1 MLAWV
6 VCLVGWAFV
15 NAMPNRYQ
23 ASARLYV
30 DADAFLGQVLRGIA
44 VDTSSAGQLDLLQ
57 RTLLSTPNI
66 ERIIART
73 DLDQRISDAQSRERL
88 KQSLARD
95 IRIALQ
101 TRNLFTI
108 SYNDEDPRLA
118 RDVVQTALT
127 LFTELAAST
136 GRQQMD
142 SARNFVAAQITT
154 YETQLRDAERRRA
167 EFRTRY
173 IDLLPSDTG
182 GGSRL
187 EAARSRLNGH
197 RGNLQDARMRRDLLK
212 QQQQAT
218 PTVLVDAAPSA
229 QVSGGGDPRQAEAER
244 VLQALRLRFTD
255 QHPDVIAA
263 RNVAAALRANGG
275 GGSGAR
281 TVTARPPPSRPN
293 PAYEQIL
300 VRLVDAEAAV
310 SSLERQVRDE
320 QSEVERLDTLAR
332 SAPQLQADL
341 VNLDRDYNVIRR
353 SYEELLE
360 RRESVQIASAAQSST
375 DRVRLE
381 VVDPPVVPTIAS
393 GPNRLLLGSMV
404 LAGGLGAGLLLGL
417 LLTQFDRSFYT
428 LSDLRALGV
437 PVLGALSSV
446 QPRPGE
452 SVAIAGFATGI
463 ALLLVFY
470 GALMIGGTQLVAY
483 AAPVIDRLAPLVARI
498 VT

>member
-1 MLAWV
+1 
-6 VCLVGWAFV
+6 
-15 NAMPNRYQ
+15 
-23 ASARLYV
+23 
-30 DADAFLGQVLRGIA
+30 
-44 VDTSSAGQLDLLQ
+44 
-57 RTLLSTPNI
+57 
-66 ERIIART
+66 
-73 DLDQRISDAQSRERL
+73 
-88 KQSLARD
+88 
-95 IRIALQ
+95 
-101 TRNLFTI
+101 
-108 SYNDEDPRLA
+108 
-118 RDVVQTALT
+118 
-127 LFTELAAST
+127 
-136 GRQQMD
+136 
-142 SARNFVAAQITT
+142 
-154 YETQLRDAERRRA
+154 
-167 EFRTRY
+167 
-173 IDLLPSDTG
+173 
-182 GGSRL
+182 
-187 EAARSRLNGH
+187 
-197 RGNLQDARMRRDLLK
+197 MRRDLLK

-275 GGSGAR
+275 GGGGAR